1 MTEEYFNVRFIFTP
15 KTREGS
21 HALKAMVEVPK
32 ELVQRTRESK
42 NSNVRESG
50 IALDLAR
57 SVAKAM
63 LSGATESDI
72 WLFDEDALWY
82 TDGPSIMNE
91 RPCDY
96 KDGEIRV
103 WRLD

>member
-1 MTEEYFNVRFIFTP
+1 MTDEYFNVRFIFTP
-15 KTREGS
+15 KNREAS
-21 HALKAMVEVPK
+21 HALKAVVEVPTQ
-32 ELVQRTRESK
+32 LVQRTRESM

-63 LSGATESDI
+63 LSGGTESDV

-82 TDGPSIMNE
+82 TDPVS
-91 RPCDY
+91 
-96 KDGEIRV
+96 
-103 WRLD
+103 